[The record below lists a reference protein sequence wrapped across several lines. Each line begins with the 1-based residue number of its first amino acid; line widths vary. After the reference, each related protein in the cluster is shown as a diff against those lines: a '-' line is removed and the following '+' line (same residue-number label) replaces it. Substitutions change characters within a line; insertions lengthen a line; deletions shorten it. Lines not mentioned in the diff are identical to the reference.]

1 MTVINTNTASINAQF
16 NLNKVNQEMEKAMEQ
31 LSSGRR
37 INSAADDAAGLSIAT
52 RRESQVRGLQ
62 QAISNAADGQ
72 NLAATAEGA
81 MDEITNML
89 QRMRELALQASND
102 TMNSQDRENLD
113 QEMGLLKQEIDRIV
127 DTTAYNNIKLL
138 DGSNSSTLQIGQNK
152 GEELTFTIADMS
164 TTSLGS
170 STSSI
175 AVNASTSVVGQGV
188 EASENVVNLTFN
200 GNDSYG
206 FKILF
211 DATAAKEITIA
222 PTAMVAGDA
231 ATIAKAIN
239 DQIAAD
245 ADVKGT
251 AVAKASGTT
260 VTLTSLDGSSIKVHD
275 FTSAAAGTLTVN
287 PVTDSS
293 AASKTLEDVT
303 ESAALT
309 NTGGTAATAS
319 TASLMVEL
327 AKAYSFKING
337 TEVKVGTG
345 DNDQAEGNAIAAKI
359 KTAIEATSAG
369 TATVTAAL
377 VGTDFVFDMSDD
389 SGARIDMTAF
399 QKLTTTAVPNGAITF
414 QNVTGGSDGITT
426 TLAHGANATDDGLL
440 TGNLLTVKAGTTA
453 KVGFSNSDLAY
464 SLEVAGTTYT
474 LDGKTKDFQ
483 DELTRVAQ
491 EITSAN
497 AGVTAACL
505 APNFCTINFS
515 LL

>member
-31 LSSGRR
+31 LSSGKR

-52 RRESQVRGLQ
+52 RMESQVRGLQ

-175 AVNASTSVVGQGV
+175 AVNASTSAVGQGV

-245 ADVKGT
+245 TDVKGT

-275 FTSAAAGTLTVN
+275 FTSAAAGSLTVN

-293 AASKTLEDVT
+293 AA
-303 ESAALT
+303 
-309 NTGGTAATAS
+309 
-319 TASLMVEL
+319 
-327 AKAYSFKING
+327 
-337 TEVKVGTG
+337 
-345 DNDQAEGNAIAAKI
+345 
-359 KTAIEATSAG
+359 
-369 TATVTAAL
+369 
-377 VGTDFVFDMSDD
+377 
-389 SGARIDMTAF
+389 
-399 QKLTTTAVPNGAITF
+399 
-414 QNVTGGSDGITT
+414 
-426 TLAHGANATDDGLL
+426 
-440 TGNLLTVKAGTTA
+440 
-453 KVGFSNSDLAY
+453 
-464 SLEVAGTTYT
+464 
-474 LDGKTKDFQ
+474 
-483 DELTRVAQ
+483 
-491 EITSAN
+491 
-497 AGVTAACL
+497 
-505 APNFCTINFS
+505 
-515 LL
+515 